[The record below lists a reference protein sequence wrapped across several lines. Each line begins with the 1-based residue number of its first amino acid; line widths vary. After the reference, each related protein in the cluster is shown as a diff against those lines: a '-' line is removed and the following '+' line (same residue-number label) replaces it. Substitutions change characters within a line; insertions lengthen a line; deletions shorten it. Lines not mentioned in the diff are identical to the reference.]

1 MGVLSHSRK
10 SLQDVNIPKKNGGS
24 SHRAVVG
31 ESYGPF
37 GSRCDDR
44 RADAPAAD
52 SAVPVELRSDRRF
65 TAKMELRYSY
75 RSSGLT
81 FIGTGRTWNVS
92 NKAVCFEI
100 DQEVRAGGD
109 LEVRVAWPSRLQHVC
124 ALELVL
130 RGRIVRKG
138 WNFAVL
144 QLDGYEFQTSGN
156 PSFNSTNSRGVIC
169 NIAG

>member
-1 MGVLSHSRK
+1 
-10 SLQDVNIPKKNGGS
+10 
-24 SHRAVVG
+24 
-31 ESYGPF
+31 
-37 GSRCDDR
+37 
-44 RADAPAAD
+44 
-52 SAVPVELRSDRRF
+52 LRGDRRF
-65 TAKMELRYSY
+65 TATMELRYSY

-81 FIGTGRTWNVS
+81 FIGTGRTWNLS

-100 DQEVRAGGD
+100 DQEVRAAGD

-144 QLDGYEFQTSGN
+144 QLDGHEFQTCGN
-156 PSFNSTNSRGVIC
+156 PSFNSMNSRGVVC